1 MPIYRYSLSDAPI
14 PDHYRISIKREAGIP
29 SDTAE
34 LAHPGTMS
42 NILHGTLNEGDTV
55 ELAYPFG
62 EFFLDASSTPVV
74 LLSAGVGVTPLL
86 AMLNTL
92 VQSDGPKRPVSWVQA
107 VRSSRLHPF
116 REHVA
121 SLVKAHPAQV
131 SATIFYSDGDEAD
144 ARGRDFVVRGRLD
157 VAGLDG
163 KTLKL
168 DDATTQYYVCGPDQ
182 FMADVFKGLK
192 ARGVDVGRLHAE
204 VFGAGEEPH

>member
-1 MPIYRYSLSDAPI
+1 MLARYSLSDAPT
-14 PDHYRISIKREAGIP
+14 PDHYRISVKREAGLP
-29 SDTAE
+29 GDAAG

-62 EFFLDASSTPVV
+62 EFFLDASPAPVV

-92 VQSDGPKRPVSWVQA
+92 VQDASPQPKRAVSWVQA

-121 SLVKAHPAQV
+121 AVAKAHPEQV
-131 SATIFYSDGDEAD
+131 TAAIFYSDVDEAD
-144 ARGRDFVVRGRLD
+144 ARGRDFVQRGKLD
-157 VAGLDG
+157 VKVLDR
-163 KTLKL
+163 KS
-168 DDATTQYYVCGPDQ
+168 V
-182 FMADVFKGLK
+182 V
-192 ARGVDVGRLHAE
+192 
-204 VFGAGEEPH
+204 